1 MLEHA
6 AAWAAN
12 KVLTIDQIKD
22 LVALVMSPDSPVNK
36 IASAAKRR
44 PTMSTT
50 SRRGF
55 LGALAVSGATLTA
68 RRALRPRPA
77 SSTWPTIKKD
87 TDVACLYHCDFG
99 DPRRFGQM
107 LTNINNHL
115 SVYEFDPF
123 KVKIVVVAHGAG
135 LKFFLD
141 DLSGTP
147 WAKDK
152 IDPELY
158 KRFTGLTKFGVEAYL
173 CEITYKRQNIDMAKT
188 RKDSFLKFVPSG
200 VATVAELQSKGFAYL
215 KVG

>member
-1 MLEHA
+1 
-6 AAWAAN
+6 
-12 KVLTIDQIKD
+12 
-22 LVALVMSPDSPVNK
+22 
-36 IASAAKRR
+36 
-44 PTMSTT
+44 MSTT

-68 RRALRPRPA
+68 SRLAAAPDKLDLAAL
-77 SSTWPTIKKD
+77 KKD

-99 DPRRFGQM
+99 DPQRFSQL
-107 LTNINNHL
+107 LTNMNNHL
-115 SVYEFDPF
+115 SVYEFDTMR
-123 KVKIVVVAHGAG
+123 VKLVIVAHGAG

-147 WAKDK
+147 WAKDT

-158 KRFTGLTKFGVEAYL
+158 KRVAGLSKFGVEAYL
-173 CEITYKRQNIDMAKT
+173 CEITYKRNNIDLAKT
-188 RKDSFLKFVPSG
+188 KKDSFLKFVPSG